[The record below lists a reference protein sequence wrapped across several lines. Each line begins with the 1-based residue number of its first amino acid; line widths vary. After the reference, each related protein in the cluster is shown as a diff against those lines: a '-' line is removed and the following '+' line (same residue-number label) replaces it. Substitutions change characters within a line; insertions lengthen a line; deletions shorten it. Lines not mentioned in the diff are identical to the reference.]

1 MSDLRI
7 AIPELEAWVRR
18 FKSADRIVT
27 EELRKAS
34 QKSGLLVERKAKEYA
49 PVWRGHLRRS
59 ITSVTETRSLV
70 STTKVGTNLPYARA
84 VEFGR
89 PAGAKM
95 PPPGAL
101 LPWMAS
107 KGIPATNESIKGT
120 RRVRDEAGNVVGSI
134 ITGRGFVGPRRG
146 YLPNEWAIAKAIQ
159 KNIKKR
165 PYLHKAFEEL
175 KPQIRRE
182 FADVPK
188 RVVARLRGTA

>member
-7 AIPELEAWVRR
+7 EIANLEAWTRR
-18 FKSADRIVT
+18 FNGADRILT

-107 KGIPATNESIKGT
+107 KGIPATNESIRGT
-120 RRVRDEAGNVVGSI
+120 RRVRDEAGNVIGSI
-134 ITGRGFVGPRRG
+134 IRGDGFVGPRR

-165 PYLHKAFEEL
+165 PYLTKALDEL

-188 RVVARLRGTA
+188 RVIARLRGAA